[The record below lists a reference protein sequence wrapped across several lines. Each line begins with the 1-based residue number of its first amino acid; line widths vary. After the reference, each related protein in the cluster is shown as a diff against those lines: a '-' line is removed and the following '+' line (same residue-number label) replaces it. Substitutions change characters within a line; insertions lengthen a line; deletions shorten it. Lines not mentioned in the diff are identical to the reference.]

1 MTIATAWTATFRRLA
16 LLLPLVHTCAEAAK
30 YAKICALP
38 SMADAV
44 ELTYGGSEGFFV
56 VEDGGTS
63 SDTVT
68 VAAADQTAARGGQ
81 RTYLALPCP
90 CDDFKRTYCMIEGPG
105 PTPDS
110 CGVAYSNHH
119 DVFIAMADRDDNM
132 TSYYNNSD
140 IGCFSY
146 DQQTMFVRN
155 AWPVVVLWYSAL
167 LVFILAT
174 ANGKWARGYI
184 THKLCPGLR
193 TNERAADGII
203 RREIAAHRRQFFARR
218 LLGDEELGSM
228 GWVQRAALEDMHAEY
243 VFRTKKFSVTEERT
257 RRERKSSL
265 ESNME
270 SMPLDGVEATSATPT
285 KRPESNPNTPDTV
298 STNSSEDDVEENE
311 SLTPDADIQSNEDES
326 FECTICI
333 SPVDDGDQVGVTVC
347 GHIFHSEC
355 LKQWVAR
362 KNQCP
367 LCKAAIASPRPARSG
382 AEEEGSAT
390 PDNPA
395 NNPVNISDEMAA
407 AHPRRLNRFLFPNSR
422 PTTTPSPPR
431 PSSLSLS
438 FSNESE
444 PNSRSRRRRT
454 GLIIYE

>member
-1 MTIATAWTATFRRLA
+1 LSDAEDSDDEFVGDYNDCNE
-16 LLLPLVHTCAEAAK
+16 LPKMDTKEEAPT
-30 YAKICALP
+30 P
-38 SMADAV
+38 SSNPSFD
-44 ELTYGGSEGFFV
+44 E
-56 VEDGGTS
+56 
-63 SDTVT
+63 
-68 VAAADQTAARGGQ
+68 
-81 RTYLALPCP
+81 
-90 CDDFKRTYCMIEGPG
+90 DDFTFGWENGEGLPTEVPG
-105 PTPDS
+105 
-110 CGVAYSNHH
+110 
-119 DVFIAMADRDDNM
+119 I
-132 TSYYNNSD
+132 
-140 IGCFSY
+140 
-146 DQQTMFVRN
+146 
-155 AWPVVVLWYSAL
+155 
-167 LVFILAT
+167 
-174 ANGKWARGYI
+174 
-184 THKLCPGLR
+184 
-193 TNERAADGII
+193 
-203 RREIAAHRRQFFARR
+203 

-395 NNPVNISDEMAA
+395 NHPVNISDEMAA